1 MPGPWPLASLLPPG
15 SPWLA
20 GLGGLLGLAVGSFL
34 ATLVVRAAQGLPLTG
49 RSRCDSCRAPL
60 PAAAL
65 LPLLAFAA
73 QRGRCRHCGTAIDPV
88 HPALEAAAALVG
100 ALALGLLGPGPG
112 LAGALFGWLLLAAA
126 ALDLRHHWLPDWLT
140 LPLLALGLGL
150 SLARDPSGFPA
161 QAAAAGG
168 FLLLFWLVREA
179 HFRLRG
185 CEGLGLGDVKL
196 AAALGAW
203 VNPVLLP
210 PLLLLAAL
218 AGLLWAAF
226 VRARAGAGAEGTA
239 VGAGQGAGQTAGP
252 GAGGAGA
259 GAGGAGAG
267 AGQAAGQGGRGAGQG
282 PGEGLA
288 SPPQAGW
295 PEVPLGAFL
304 AAAAWPLWLAAA
316 LADAS

>member
-34 ATLVVRAAQGLPLTG
+34 ATLVVRAPAGLPLTG
-49 RSRCDSCRAPL
+49 RSRCDTCLSPL

-73 QRGRCRHCGTAIDPV
+73 QRGRCRGCGAAIDPV

-112 LAGALFGWLLLAAA
+112 LAGALLGWLLLAAA

-179 HFRLRG
+179 HVRLRG
-185 CEGLGLGDVKL
+185 REGLGLGDVKL

-203 VNPVLLP
+203 VNPFLLP

-218 AGLLWAAF
+218 AGLLWAAL
-226 VRARAGAGAEGTA
+226 VRARAGAGR
-239 VGAGQGAGQTAGP
+239 GAGQEAGRGGGQEAGRGAGP
-252 GAGGAGA
+252 GA
-259 GAGGAGAG
+259 
-267 AGQAAGQGGRGAGQG
+267 
-282 PGEGLA
+282 PEGSLT
-288 SPPQAGW
+288 SPPPPGW
-295 PEVPLGAFL
+295 PEVPFGAFL

-316 LADAS
+316 LADLR